1 MSSHVTC
8 LAEGTKCCLW
18 DTCPW
23 LRGALWAQG
32 GTPPVGWVA
41 FSSWVP
47 ESRAIE
53 EADYGIGDLGNRR
66 QAWSL
71 TVLACQRHP
80 FLIPSPSFASLSN
93 PHRSKKTKKRVKK
106 KRGKKTNSSVLSDNL
121 KRKKQQQQNPILT
134 SFPPSSSYN

>member
-93 PHRSKKTKKRVKK
+93 PHRSKKKKRVKK
-106 KRGKKTNSSVLSDNL
+106 KRDKKTTNSSVLSDNL

>member
-32 GTPPVGWVA
+32 GTPPVGWAA

-53 EADYGIGDLGNRR
+53 EADCGIGDLGNRR

-80 FLIPSPSFASLSN
+80 SLIPSPSFASLCN
-93 PHRSKKTKKRVKK
+93 PHHSKKKKRVKK
-106 KRGKKTNSSVLSDNL
+106 KRDKKITNSPVLSDNL
-121 KRKKQQQQNPILT
+121 KCKKKTQNPILT
-134 SFPPSSSYN
+134 NFLPAL

>member
-93 PHRSKKTKKRVKK
+93 PHRSKKKKRVKK